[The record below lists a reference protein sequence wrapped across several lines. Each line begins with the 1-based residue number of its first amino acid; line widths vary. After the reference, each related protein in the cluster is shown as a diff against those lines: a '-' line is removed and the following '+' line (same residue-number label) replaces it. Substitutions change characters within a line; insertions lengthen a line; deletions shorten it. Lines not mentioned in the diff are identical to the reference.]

1 MMIIGINGSP
11 RRNGNTI
18 EMLKSAL
25 NGAKAQGA
33 ETELINLYDYNYK
46 GCVSCFSCKLKG
58 GRSYGKCA
66 LKDDLKPILEKIEKA
81 DGFILASPIYFGMVT
96 GEMRSFMERLLFQYL
111 VYDKEHSSLFNR
123 KIKTGFIY
131 TMNVPE
137 VYLNNVGYNRLF
149 ENNAATLK
157 RIFGAS
163 EYVLSTDT
171 YQFDDYSKYEAS
183 MFDVEAKKKRRK
195 EVFPEDC
202 KRAYE
207 MGASFVK

>member
-1 MMIIGINGSP
+1 MIIGINGSP
-11 RRNGNTI
+11 RKNGNTI

-25 NGAKAQGA
+25 DGAKAQGA

-81 DGFILASPIYFGMVT
+81 DAFILASPIYFGMVT

-111 VYDKEHSSLFNR
+111 VYDKDHSSLFNR

-137 VYLNNVGYNRLF
+137 TYLDSVGYNKLF
-149 ENNAATLK
+149 ESNEATLK

-163 EYVLSTDT
+163 EYILSTDT

-183 MFDVEAKKKRRK
+183 MFDVEAKKKRRE

>member
-1 MMIIGINGSP
+1 
-11 RRNGNTI
+11 
-18 EMLKSAL
+18 
-25 NGAKAQGA
+25 
-33 ETELINLYDYNYK
+33 
-46 GCVSCFSCKLKG
+46 
-58 GRSYGKCA
+58 
-66 LKDDLKPILEKIEKA
+66 
-81 DGFILASPIYFGMVT
+81 
-96 GEMRSFMERLLFQYL
+96 MERLLFQYL
-111 VYDKEHSSLFNR
+111 VYDKDHSSLFNR

-137 VYLNNVGYNRLF
+137 TYLDSVGYNKLF
-149 ENNAATLK
+149 ESNEATLK

-163 EYVLSTDT
+163 EYILSTDT

-183 MFDVEAKKKRRK
+183 MFDVEAKKKRRE

>member
-11 RRNGNTI
+11 RKNGNTI

-25 NGAKAQGA
+25 DGAKAQGA

-81 DGFILASPIYFGMVT
+81 DAFILASPIYFGMVT

-111 VYDKEHSSLFNR
+111 VYDKDHSSLFNR

-137 VYLNNVGYNRLF
+137 TYLDSVGYNKLF
-149 ENNAATLK
+149 ESNEATLK

-163 EYVLSTDT
+163 EYILSTDT

-183 MFDVEAKKKRRK
+183 MFDVEAKKKRRE

>member
-1 MMIIGINGSP
+1 
-11 RRNGNTI
+11 
-18 EMLKSAL
+18 MLKSAL
-25 NGAKAQGA
+25 DGAKAQGA

-81 DGFILASPIYFGMVT
+81 DAFILASPIYFGMVT

-111 VYDKEHSSLFNR
+111 VYDKDHSSLFNR

-137 VYLNNVGYNRLF
+137 TYLDSVGYNKLF
-149 ENNAATLK
+149 ESNEATLK

-163 EYVLSTDT
+163 EYILSTDT

-183 MFDVEAKKKRRK
+183 MFDVEAKKKRRE